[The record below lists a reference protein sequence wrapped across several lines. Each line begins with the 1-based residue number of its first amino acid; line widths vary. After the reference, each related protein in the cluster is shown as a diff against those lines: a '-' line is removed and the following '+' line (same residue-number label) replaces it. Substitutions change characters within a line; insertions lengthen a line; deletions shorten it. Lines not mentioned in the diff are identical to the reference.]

1 MRFLLQYAACATV
14 ALAAA
19 VPAQAASVLQSS
31 TVFSNVQLDVRDLTP
46 DDGVQANYAIVPT
59 SYTSLASFATA
70 GQAAYQ
76 DGTAVGLGQA
86 GSASLTVGQAS
97 TWVRTD
103 GTLGSLETF
112 ASFPGPTEDGHLYSS
127 GIQYF
132 RVVLD
137 AHSELS
143 LTGDYA
149 MSIERQGDDLGTQS
163 GSASMLAELFADGK
177 SVNERMFLTVPQGEA
192 GDQRSGHF
200 SLGFANDSDVAT
212 TVYLYMTSST
222 STFGNPAL
230 PAIPEPQTYAMFGAG
245 LLLLAAR
252 RKFARK

>member
-1 MRFLLQYAACATV
+1 MRFLLQYAACAAV

-31 TVFSNVQLDVRDLTP
+31 TAFSNVQLDVRDLTP
-46 DDGVQANYAIVPT
+46 DDGVQANYAILPT
-59 SYTSLASFATA
+59 SYTSLTSLATD
-70 GQAAYQ
+70 GQMPHQ

-112 ASFPGPTEDGHLYSS
+112 ASFPGPTEGGHLYST
-127 GIQYF
+127 GNQYF
-132 RVVLD
+132 RVMLD
-137 AHSELS
+137 AHSELW

-149 MSIERQGDDLGTQS
+149 ISVERQGDELGTQS
-163 GSASMLAELFADGK
+163 GGASIWAQLFADGK
-177 SVNERMFLTVPQGEA
+177 FVDEQASLTVLQGEA
-192 GDQRSGHF
+192 GGQRSGHF
-200 SLGFANDSDVAT
+200 NLGFANDSDVAT
-212 TVYLYMTSST
+212 TVYLSMNSST
-222 STFGNPAL
+222 SIFGNPPL
-230 PAIPEPQTYAMFGAG
+230 PPVPEPQTYAMFGAG